1 MTHELLWLMLAML
14 AVMAVLALAWAVAT
28 RSPRRHD
35 DLDRALAEVQ
45 TTLAVRDDGICAQVS
60 ELDSKLAS
68 LRETV
73 TSREAV
79 LEEQIRVIGARVGD
93 ITGLFANDRARGG
106 WGEISMLRIFELGGL
121 IEDLDYTVQFDAG
134 DRKPDAV
141 VHLPGDRNIV
151 VDAKFPMARYNEAL
165 ATDDPEE
172 RRRLLSE
179 QGKDLERAGKSLLER
194 GYADLASGGYV
205 LMYLPSQ
212 AVYESAA
219 AAHPEVIERLL
230 ASRVVVAGPATLY
243 ALLMNV
249 ASLVTEH
256 RALQQ
261 ADRIL
266 AEARELHGR
275 ITVFV
280 GHLQSVGTGLART
293 VSAFNGAVGSWMS
306 RVAPQLIRVGE
317 LSGSEEHQPPE
328 PIDEP
333 VRELQMTGYQ
343 PG

>member
-1 MTHELLWLMLAML
+1 MPGID
-14 AVMAVLALAWAVAT
+14 VALV
-28 RSPRRHD
+28 
-35 DLDRALAEVQ
+35 
-45 TTLAVRDDGICAQVS
+45 
-60 ELDSKLAS
+60 
-68 LRETV
+68 
-73 TSREAV
+73 
-79 LEEQIRVIGARVGD
+79 RVGD
-93 ITGLFANDRARGG
+93 VVMGHVAVGIRVGRVVVRDVRMRRVRMRVG
-106 WGEISMLRIFELGGL
+106 
-121 IEDLDYTVQFDAG
+121 VG
-134 DRKPDAV
+134 DVRMRVLMRRVAV
-141 VHLPGDRNIV
+141 GDVAMGRVAVRVRVRRVLVRDVDVRV
-151 VDAKFPMARYNEAL
+151 VAAA
-165 ATDDPEE
+165 DDPEE
-172 RRRLLSE
+172 RRRLLTE

-230 ASRVVVAGPATLY
+230 ANRVVVAGPATLY

-280 GHLQSVGTGLART
+280 GHLQAVGTGLART
-293 VSAFNGAVGSWMS
+293 VSAFNSAVGSWMS
-306 RVAPQLIRVGE
+306 RVAPQLVRVGE

-333 VRELQMTGYQ
+333 VRELQMTRY
-343 PG
+343 